1 MMAIDG
7 RESRRKKEVI
17 GIIGAGVSGLL
28 ACKYCISKGFDPI
41 VFESESSI
49 GGVWSKT
56 IGSTKL
62 QTPKP
67 FYQFS
72 DYPWPDSVTEMF
84 PDQQRVLEY
93 IESYASH
100 FDLIRHIQFNN
111 KVLSLSYDGEW
122 NLWGEAFNNKGKW
135 SVTVQDTATLSTQV
149 SVGENVI
156 QLHNG
161 EECKKYLRVRCI
173 DPTYRWMVRACAI
186 GESGWFH
193 VHKYV
198 GEHTCGVDHVTGKH
212 KNVTVEVIASLIL
225 NFFVDN
231 KGPRPK
237 EIERIIFRELHCRL
251 DYWKYWMAGVITK
264 NIVRGT
270 PEHGYVVLPAF
281 SYIFNGLNPG
291 SINSLMV
298 DEKSGRFIYYFMAFG
313 ASIRGYAHMRKVVA
327 VDGTHLFGKYE
338 GVLLSAV
345 AQDTQNHIY
354 PLAYYVVD
362 KENDASWGFFFGKLK
377 AFVVDEPEL
386 CIFSDR
392 HVSIS
397 NGLARHYPLV
407 HHGVCMRHL
416 GENLRINHHYF
427 DSLYLYYHAAKA
439 YTLEEFNDYFKPLK
453 ERCPSASA
461 CLEHGVGFEKWN
473 RAHFPGNRFNVMT
486 SNIAES
492 LNSMLHDEREYTVAA
507 IFNSIAHRF
516 GDIFR
521 KRYAEVDNSKTT
533 FVPVAEAILREN
545 MIEGDKLYVNNING
559 STNEFTVL
567 GYGSSAKVN
576 LSRRSCS
583 CRKYDLVKFPCAH
596 AMAALHLKH
605 GDEYDTSIYN
615 YSLQI
620 YSKELYLL
628 VYLEPFC
635 AAPLESEWSMAR
647 EYLGMQV
654 LPSDFDPKLERRK
667 VKRVEGVLE
676 PSSQVPNIPEFP
688 PNKGPEAF
696 EGEVIHSM
704 DYSKMDSETAA
715 NFVKGKHVAVVG
727 FQKSGLDIAME
738 CSMVNGVERPC
749 TVVIRTPHWNL
760 PDFSP
765 WGLNLGYLYLNRFSE
780 LMVHKPGEGMLL
792 SLLATTLSPLRWAF
806 SKYVEYYI
814 KHKNRLDKHG
824 MVPDHS
830 FLNEWSSCSIAVEPE
845 GFYNRVEEGSI
856 KLIKRAKTL
865 GFSKEGIVLEEK
877 GEPIKSDLVILA
889 TGFKGIEK
897 LKHIFE
903 LTKYQESIAGS
914 DDSAAVPLYRE
925 CIHPR
930 IPQLAI
936 IGFSESFA
944 NLYTSEIRC
953 RWLAELLDGKFE
965 LPSVKIMEK
974 DIQEWDEYK
983 KRYTY
988 RKYYRRSCIAAL
1000 HIWHNDQLCKDMG
1013 WNPKRKNSL
1022 WAEWFEPYG
1031 PLDYAG

>member
-149 SVGENVI
+149 Y
-156 QLHNG
+156 Q
-161 EECKKYLRVRCI
+161 
-173 DPTYRWMVRACAI
+173 
-186 GESGWFH
+186 
-193 VHKYV
+193 
-198 GEHTCGVDHVTGKH
+198 VD
-212 KNVTVEVIASLIL
+212 
-225 NFFVDN
+225 FV
-231 KGPRPK
+231 
-237 EIERIIFRELHCRL
+237 
-251 DYWKYWMAGVITK
+251 
-264 NIVRGT
+264 
-270 PEHGYVVLPAF
+270 VVC
-281 SYIFNGLNPG
+281 
-291 SINSLMV
+291 V
-298 DEKSGRFIYYFMAFG
+298 GRF
-313 ASIRGYAHMRKVVA
+313 
-327 VDGTHLFGKYE
+327 
-338 GVLLSAV
+338 
-345 AQDTQNHIY
+345 
-354 PLAYYVVD
+354 
-362 KENDASWGFFFGKLK
+362 
-377 AFVVDEPEL
+377 
-386 CIFSDR
+386 
-392 HVSIS
+392 
-397 NGLARHYPLV
+397 
-407 HHGVCMRHL
+407 
-416 GENLRINHHYF
+416 
-427 DSLYLYYHAAKA
+427 
-439 YTLEEFNDYFKPLK
+439 
-453 ERCPSASA
+453 
-461 CLEHGVGFEKWN
+461 
-473 RAHFPGNRFNVMT
+473 
-486 SNIAES
+486 
-492 LNSMLHDEREYTVAA
+492 
-507 IFNSIAHRF
+507 
-516 GDIFR
+516 
-521 KRYAEVDNSKTT
+521 
-533 FVPVAEAILREN
+533 
-545 MIEGDKLYVNNING
+545 
-559 STNEFTVL
+559 
-567 GYGSSAKVN
+567 
-576 LSRRSCS
+576 
-583 CRKYDLVKFPCAH
+583 
-596 AMAALHLKH
+596 
-605 GDEYDTSIYN
+605 
-615 YSLQI
+615 
-620 YSKELYLL
+620 
-628 VYLEPFC
+628 
-635 AAPLESEWSMAR
+635 
-647 EYLGMQV
+647 
-654 LPSDFDPKLERRK
+654 
-667 VKRVEGVLE
+667 
-676 PSSQVPNIPEFP
+676 SQVPNIPEFP